1 MNLRE
6 KLNNIKEESA
16 KRIPDT
22 AKEIMRQATRS
33 LAESRQVEKVLG
45 PGENIP
51 DFSLKKSNEELVN
64 IIDVYAKGPI
74 VLQFYR
80 GYW

>member
-16 KRIPDT
+16 KRIPDA

-45 PGENIP
+45 PGESIP
-51 DFSLKKSNEELVN
+51 DFTLKKPNGELVN
-64 IIDVYAKGPI
+64 IIDVYAKGPL